1 MVEQVYISMIGS
13 KELQMEN
20 LKDFLT
26 FRMMVSPVALQ
37 VLFWAGIGGT
47 FYGAY
52 LLFTLDHWAWWMALV
67 FGSLLTRVIFE
78 FAMLSFRSYDRLGEI
93 AVALDSLVKKID

>member
-1 MVEQVYISMIGS
+1 MDG
-13 KELQMEN
+13 
-20 LKDFLT
+20 LKKFLT
-26 FRMMVSPVALQ
+26 FETMVSPVVLQ

-67 FGSLLTRVIFE
+67 FGTLLTRVIFE
-78 FAMLSFRSYDRLGEI
+78 FAMLSFRAYDRLSEI
-93 AVALDSLVKKID
+93 AAALDPSNAKSGY